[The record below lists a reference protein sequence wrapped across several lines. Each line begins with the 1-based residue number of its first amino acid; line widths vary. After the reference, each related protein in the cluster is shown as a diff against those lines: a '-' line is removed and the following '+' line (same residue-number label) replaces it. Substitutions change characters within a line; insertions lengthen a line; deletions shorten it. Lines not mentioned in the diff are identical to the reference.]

1 MMFALIFTAI
11 GAGAVT
17 AIGSWPFI
25 GAGALLA
32 APLGASLA
40 VAAMAVLVPRGTM
53 SEADLG
59 LDAITDRMVADLRGI
74 TAAMERA
81 DSVAPDLRRKAG

>member
-25 GAGALLA
+25 GAGAL
-32 APLGASLA
+32 LGASLA

-81 DSVAPDLRRKAG
+81 DAVAPDLRRKAG